1 MQGVCDSRAGRRRR
15 VCCGRGPD
23 TRPPNHAD
31 YIRELKHIRRL
42 REEAGARENRHV
54 STAAVSSAVRAETQT
69 TRRRSVDHRLVRR
82 VRRTGKTPRTPA
94 EIDVTPFI
102 AQNTIYIPQSKS
114 VFVLCRDWGMRVA
127 ATVRWMCVDGTFRAA
142 PKTHYQLL
150 TFHAICANGS
160 SFPIIHVLMCDKS
173 FRSYRL
179 VLRKIEERARAMGL
193 GPVFKRKDL
202 VVSVD
207 FESALIKALRNAG
220 AALHGCYFHLCQA
233 VWRFVKT
240 HSMSL
245 RYNTDALFKARI
257 RALTAIVFLPVDD
270 VPRHFQSMKS
280 LVADDDQLLRVYEY
294 FETTWLNGFGVKPIS
309 QHGEAFRT
317 NNCAEA
323 FHSSLRT
330 IFHAPHPN
338 FYDFVERLSGIMERA
353 ENEFNVERVNPKV
366 RVKALTLNAK
376 INQLVDNFHE
386 RDVLSLDLPS
396 LLDRIGALIGESYDF
411 ES

>member
-1 MQGVCDSRAGRRRR
+1 
-15 VCCGRGPD
+15 
-23 TRPPNHAD
+23 
-31 YIRELKHIRRL
+31 
-42 REEAGARENRHV
+42 
-54 STAAVSSAVRAETQT
+54 
-69 TRRRSVDHRLVRR
+69 
-82 VRRTGKTPRTPA
+82 
-94 EIDVTPFI
+94 
-102 AQNTIYIPQSKS
+102 
-114 VFVLCRDWGMRVA
+114 
-127 ATVRWMCVDGTFRAA
+127 
-142 PKTHYQLL
+142 
-150 TFHAICANGS
+150 
-160 SFPIIHVLMCDKS
+160 
-173 FRSYRL
+173 
-179 VLRKIEERARAMGL
+179 MGL

-245 RYNTDALFKARI
+245 RYNTDALFNVRI

-270 VPRHFQSMKS
+270 VPRHFQSMKA

-294 FETTWLNGFGVKPIS
+294 FETTWLNGFGVKLIS

-338 FYDFVERLSGIMERA
+338 FFDFIERLSGIMERA
-353 ENEFNVERVNPKV
+353 ENEFNVERVNQ
-366 RVKALTLNAK
+366 R
-376 INQLVDNFHE
+376 
-386 RDVLSLDLPS
+386 
-396 LLDRIGALIGESYDF
+396 
-411 ES
+411 